1 MFIFIFYSLIHHMFI
16 CSVNDS
22 YNEFEF
28 IQEIVKE
35 ISNSKLN
42 CTPLFFARYP
52 IGINYCVEAIKLL
65 LDIGS
70 KDVRMVGMYGPGG
83 VGKTTITK
91 AVYNMVCVHF
101 EGCGFLENV
110 RDKFGI
116 FNGGI
121 QLQETLLYEIVG
133 DINLKVSNVYR
144 GINLIKE
151 RLCNKKDS
159 FNS

>member
-1 MFIFIFYSLIHHMFI
+1 M
-16 CSVNDS
+16 
-22 YNEFEF
+22 
-28 IQEIVKE
+28 
-35 ISNSKLN
+35 
-42 CTPLFFARYP
+42 
-52 IGINYCVEAIKLL
+52 EAIKLL

-83 VGKTTITK
+83 VGKTTIAK
-91 AVYNMVCVHF
+91 AVYNMVCAHF
-101 EGCGFLENV
+101 EGCSFLENV
-110 RDKFGI
+110 RNRFGI

>member
-1 MFIFIFYSLIHHMFI
+1 MCSL
-16 CSVNDS
+16 NDS
-22 YNEFEF
+22 YSEFEF

-42 CTPLFFARYP
+42 RMPLFVARYP
-52 IGINYCVEAIKLL
+52 VGIYYRVEAIKLL

-70 KDVRMVGMYGPGG
+70 NDVRMVGMYGPGG
-83 VGKTTITK
+83 VGKTAIAR
-91 AVYNMVCVHF
+91 AVYNMVYAHF
-101 EGCGFLENV
+101 EGSSILENV
-110 RDKFGI
+110 RDRFGI

-121 QLQETLLYEIVG
+121 QLQETLLFEIIG
-133 DINLKVSNVYR
+133 DINLKVSNVCR